1 MAWKD
6 VDPGIKVLVGLV
18 AFSLLLAMLSD
29 GDPDNDAW
37 GGGTAEASGSDEPD
51 AKSAEDAYDPWT
63 AGPGGRPSGDG
74 GGVDGGRSGLPV
86 CDDTA
91 LFSADGGV
99 VRLPVRGPS
108 VPFPSPACVIDG
120 RAAAPEAI
128 GVVQHALAG
137 CHGLDVDADGRYG
150 PETRRAVRA
159 VQERGGVTVDGVYG
173 PETLSVMGWP
183 LEPDG
188 DDADASCAEAPD
200 V

>member
-37 GGGTAEASGSDEPD
+37 GGGAAAEASGSDEPD
-51 AKSAEDAYDPWT
+51 TRSAEGYDPWT
-63 AGPGGRPSGDG
+63 AGPGGGRSGEDDGDG
-74 GGVDGGRSGLPV
+74 ARSGLPV

-91 LFSADGGV
+91 LFSADGGT

-120 RAAAPEAI
+120 PAAAPEAI

-137 CHGLDVDADGRYG
+137 CHGLDVDADGAYG
-150 PETRRAVRA
+150 PETRRAVEA

-173 PETLSVMGWP
+173 PETLSVMSWP
-183 LEPDG
+183 VEPDG
-188 DDADASCAEAPD
+188 DDAEAACAEAPD
-200 V
+200 A